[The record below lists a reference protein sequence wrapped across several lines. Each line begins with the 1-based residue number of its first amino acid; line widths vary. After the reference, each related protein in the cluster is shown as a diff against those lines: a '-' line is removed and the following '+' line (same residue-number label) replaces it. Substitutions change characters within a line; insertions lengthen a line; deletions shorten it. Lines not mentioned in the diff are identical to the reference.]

1 MLGPCP
7 GRVPTGPPTPAG
19 STSSWLIERSA
30 SPQTAKAYRQD
41 FEAIATLVAGTAE
54 DLPRLP
60 ATELTKDSLRAAFA
74 AYAETHSAA
83 SIRRCWSTW
92 NTLCTYLY
100 TAELI
105 EHNPMPTIGRPKVPK
120 SLPKSYSGDAIANW

>member
-1 MLGPCP
+1 VNARPPCRR
-7 GRVPTGPPTPAG
+7 GTKI
-19 STSSWLIERSA
+19 TSSTAA
-30 SPQTAKAYRQD
+30 S
-41 FEAIATLVAGTAE
+41 IAWSLRC
-54 DLPRLP
+54 PRLP

-83 SIRRCWSTW
+83 SIRRCWSTS

-105 EHNPMPTIGRPKVPK
+105 DDNSDPATR
-120 SLPKSYSGDAIANW
+120 SGTRAYAPQRT